1 MRGPTRADCV
11 RQSDALPSR
20 DEPHDTGAAD
30 RHGRGGAH
38 QCTAVARRSTRV
50 CCGAAGAGWLWR
62 PTVVVARTET
72 TVRVCELRDH
82 VWAEVVAHKPRD
94 HPLWK
99 IKAILLHF
107 NDWLNLKSTKFNTLT
122 LPYSTRTR
130 GLSLAPSLPHAVF
143 FAPPARAVALLKKL
157 ERNAMPQRGSPPWS
171 SSCTAF
177 VKSQSVSNA
186 LYSSPSG
193 C

>member
-130 GLSLAPSLPHAVF
+130 GLSSWHRRCLTRSSLHHQPERWLCSRSSNGTQCPSA
-143 FAPPARAVALLKKL
+143 ALLL
-157 ERNAMPQRGSPPWS
+157 GPPR
-171 SSCTAF
+171 AP
-177 VKSQSVSNA
+177 
-186 LYSSPSG
+186 LL
-193 C
+193 